1 MERCSKIL
9 VDEIHIKPGVQ
20 YQGGHLIGFSADQP
34 DMPAKTILGLMIA
47 PLMGKHAFIAR
58 LIPVFSLT
66 ADLLYEQINMLIK
79 IIHDANGDVYSVMSD
94 NLRANQSMFTLFH
107 NNYGSKS
114 IYSVNHPV
122 PNIEFAELFL
132 LYDPVHLLKKYQE

>member
-1 MERCSKIL
+1 
-9 VDEIHIKPGVQ
+9 
-20 YQGGHLIGFSADQP
+20 
-34 DMPAKTILGLMIA
+34 MIA
-47 PLMGKHAFIAR
+47 PLMGKPAFIAR

-79 IIHDANGDVYSVMSD
+79 IIHDANGAVNSVMND

-122 PNIEFAELFL
+122 PNFEFAELFL
-132 LYDPVHLLKKYQE
+132 LKNIRNNW